1 MKWGWIF
8 VASAL
13 LSKGQEF
20 ELPGWEKDELE
31 ALESG
36 DLVPG
41 SSLLGQ
47 MARDDL
53 FAENDGLIGLDPS
66 VRDLPGDELAE
77 DELWVSSIDPT
88 FVDRYFRT
96 RPEGFLVDP
105 QQLLTTQEYR
115 DREEFLD
122 YHVKDTEIDFYFY
135 LFDARQELPE
145 GESVQGVVND
155 FFQGEK
161 AVAVV
166 FYYLGMPERTQ
177 IGFSGKVRESV
188 AEEELSKILIMSV
201 EEALEKSDPTSQI
214 ESFTVQFSIRLYWL
228 EKMVAR
234 NRFDGSTLD
243 SAMLLN
249 LEMISE
255 GKSGFFDRLRENPLM
270 FSSCMVGGVL
280 ILATLLG
287 ILGRYYAERKREYI
301 FPDAQGS
308 PLLGAPHAAGVGGVI
323 SYASVSLPPSSQREE
338 GQNYLQRM

>member
-13 LSKGQEF
+13 LVKGQELD
-20 ELPGWEKDELE
+20 LPGWDERELE
-31 ALESG
+31 ELESG
-36 DLVPG
+36 NLVPG

-47 MARDDL
+47 IARDL
-53 FAENDGLIGLDPS
+53 LLEENLGLIELDPS
-66 VRDLPGDELAE
+66 IRDLPEEELAE
-77 DELWVSSIDPT
+77 EGLWVSSIDPT
-88 FVDRYFRT
+88 FVDGYFRT
-96 RPEGFLVDP
+96 RPEGFLIDP
-105 QQLLTTQEYR
+105 QQLLTTQEFR
-115 DREEFLD
+115 DREGFLN
-122 YHVKDTEIDFYFY
+122 YHSRDTEIDFYFY

-145 GESVQGVVND
+145 GESVQQVVDD

-177 IGFSGKVRESV
+177 IGFSDKVKESV
-188 AEEELSKILIMSV
+188 LEEELGKILVMSV

-234 NRFDGSTLD
+234 NRLDGSALD
-243 SAMLLN
+243 SDMLLD
-249 LEMISE
+249 LEVIVE
-255 GKSGFFDRLRENPLM
+255 GESGFFARLKENPAMLYGSM
-270 FSSCMVGGVL
+270 LAAIL
-280 ILATLLG
+280 IPAALLG

-338 GQNYLQRM
+338 VPNYLQRM